1 MLEQVWRV
9 PELNDL
15 CSAMLWQ
22 IPLLMPRPTAPEVDQ
37 KLQISGI
44 FAMWQCFKQG
54 QHAHAGLLLCCPMTK
69 MIASMPRPADCE
81 EDTKLQLSGI
91 FALWQCFK
99 ALVDNIQRMYAAP
112 CWAPHFFKLAKDND
126 GWCTPAHP
134 APDMATIVAALHDA
148 QFLSE
153 SALDFIKTLFPP
165 PRGGAVSC

>member
-1 MLEQVWRV
+1 MSSI
-9 PELNDL
+9 DL
-15 CSAMLWQ
+15 RLVIGVTWLFSA
-22 IPLLMPRPTAPEVDQ
+22 
-37 KLQISGI
+37 
-44 FAMWQCFKQG
+44 
-54 QHAHAGLLLCCPMTK
+54 QHACTTCRIYFTHR
-69 MIASMPRPADCE
+69 RPDCE
-81 EDTKLQLSGI
+81 VATLFSSCSPLYGLNLLHVDWGGCCDAIKTCCTAE
-91 FALWQCFK
+91 

-165 PRGGAVSC
+165 PRGEGLHA